1 MIRVGVVDDQAM
13 FRSGLSMLIDSQ
25 PDMANVG
32 EACDGVQACAL
43 VREQHPHVLLMDVRM
58 PNIDGITATAQIM
71 AEPDPPAII
80 MLTTFDHDEAVARAM
95 EAGAAGFLL
104 KESQPQFVL
113 AAIRDVAAGNTVVAA
128 SAARHLFA
136 QPRPANDRPR
146 PPEYD
151 RLTEREQ
158 QIFARAAAGL
168 SNAEIAESEFL
179 AETTV
184 KTHISRVL
192 TKLGLRDRVQLVV
205 YAHKHDLV

>member
-1 MIRVGVVDDQAM
+1 MIRVCVVDDQAM

-25 PDMANVG
+25 PDMTNVG
-32 EACDGVQACAL
+32 EAADGVQACAL
-43 VREQHPHVLLMDVRM
+43 VREQHPQVLLMDVRM
-58 PNIDGITATAQIM
+58 PNIDGIDATAQIM
-71 AEPDPPAII
+71 SEPEPPAII

-113 AAIRDVAAGNTVVAA
+113 AAIRDVAAGNMVVAA
-128 SAARHLFA
+128 SAARSLFA
-136 QPRPANDRPR
+136 HRHTTKSRTRPT
-146 PPEYD
+146 EYE

-158 QIFARAAAGL
+158 QIFLRAAGGL

>member
-25 PDMANVG
+25 ADMENIG
-32 EACDGVQACAL
+32 EAADGVEACAL
-43 VREQHPHVLLMDVRM
+43 VRDKRPQVLLMDVRM
-58 PNIDGITATAQIM
+58 PNIDGIEATAQIM
-71 AEPDPPAII
+71 TEPDPPAII

-113 AAIRDVAAGNTVVAA
+113 AAIRDVAAGNMVVAA

-136 QPRPANDRPR
+136 HPRPSTAPHRPV
-146 PPEYD
+146 EFG

-158 QIFARAAAGL
+158 QIFVRAAEGL
-168 SNAEIAESEFL
+168 SNAEIAEKEFL

-184 KTHISRVL
+184 KTHVSRVL

-205 YAHKHDLV
+205 YAHRHGLV

>member
-1 MIRVGVVDDQAM
+1 MIRVAVVDDQAM
-13 FRSGLSMLIDSQ
+13 FRSGLAMLIDSQ
-25 PDMANVG
+25 PDMAHVG
-32 EACDGVQACAL
+32 EAADGVEARAL
-43 VREQHPHVLLMDVRM
+43 VREQRPHVLLMDVRM
-58 PNIDGITATAQIM
+58 PNIDGIDATTRIM
-71 AEPDPPAII
+71 AEPDPPAIV

-128 SAARHLFA
+128 SAARSLFSRTERA
-136 QPRPANDRPR
+136 PERTRPA
-146 PPEYD
+146 EFD

-158 QIFARAAAGL
+158 QIFLRAAEGL
-168 SNAEIAESEFL
+168 SNAEIAASELL

-205 YAHKHDLV
+205 YAHRHGLR